1 MTKVPSRRLLQD
13 EAPPETGAG
22 GSAERRLLAQH
33 ETITNPRTRKPVDPM
48 TLARVFAA
56 ELEFE
61 CSILAGGLWV
71 GSLGK
76 WKILTQQGPGGTPTY
91 T

>member
-1 MTKVPSRRLLQD
+1 
-13 EAPPETGAG
+13 
-22 GSAERRLLAQH
+22 
-33 ETITNPRTRKPVDPM
+33 M